1 MAPSNA
7 QPFQLERLGVI
18 MEGDPGNPD
27 EAWGVLNPAACRGRD
42 GELYLFPRV
51 VAAGNF
57 SRIGIGRVQFDAAGD
72 PVGVE
77 RLGYALEP
85 DEGFERNARTAGVED
100 PRVVYVGALDL
111 YLMAYTAY
119 GPLGP
124 RIALARSYDLLK
136 WQRIGPAHFAYEPE
150 FHTDFNLYTNK
161 DALIFPEPVP
171 DPDGRPCLAMIHR
184 PTFDVASWLAPHF
197 VVQPAGVAE
206 QRPSMW
212 IS

>member
-1 MAPSNA
+1 MEAA
-7 QPFQLERLGVI
+7 DTQPFQLERLGVI

-57 SRIGIGRVQFDAAGD
+57 SRIGTGRVQFDAAGD
-72 PVGVE
+72 PIGVE

-85 DEGFERNARTAGVED
+85 DEGFERNAGTAGVED

-111 YLMAYTAY
+111 YLMAYTAR
-119 GPLGP
+119 LGHVSP
-124 RIALARSYDLLK
+124 WRAR
-136 WQRIGPAHFAYEPE
+136 
-150 FHTDFNLYTNK
+150 T
-161 DALIFPEPVP
+161 
-171 DPDGRPCLAMIHR
+171 
-184 PTFDVASWLAPHF
+184 
-197 VVQPAGVAE
+197 
-206 QRPSMW
+206 